1 MTLEADRSAEMFSAE
16 ADTGSR
22 KQSSR
27 DSIVQTS
34 FFIVFSP
41 FFFEESF
48 LYCQYIISGK
58 PLSRGENAEQGGRAG
73 ARKRL

>member
-16 ADTGSR
+16 ADTG
-22 KQSSR
+22 
-27 DSIVQTS
+27 
-34 FFIVFSP
+34 
-41 FFFEESF
+41 SF

>member
-1 MTLEADRSAEMFSAE
+1 MTLEADQSAEMFSAE
-16 ADTGSR
+16 ADT
-22 KQSSR
+22 
-27 DSIVQTS
+27 
-34 FFIVFSP
+34 
-41 FFFEESF
+41 ESF